1 MSPRARAHK
10 LMVVGTVAL
19 VAVLCLLPGSAAAH
33 SLDTVG
39 YSKVRQDGED
49 VRYELVV
56 DFAALAAVAG
66 IGEPGGGAP
75 ADADEVLRADRAI
88 LEEYV
93 DSRLQVLVDGVA
105 CAGNLTN
112 TGVEERFGEPYA
124 RISLIY
130 DCPGAGEF
138 EIRYAVLV
146 GDIDPGHSNVVDY
159 ELAGGG
165 GRFVFDSAHRDLVV
179 GEASVA
185 RQVYRFAALGFD
197 HILHGLDHLLFL
209 VALLIGA
216 RTFREFLAVV
226 TVFTAA
232 HSLTLILAATS
243 TLSVPASVVEPLIA
257 LSIAY
262 VAAQNLVHRDRSRF
276 RLLAVFG
283 FGLLHGVGFAG
294 AFGLSGDA
302 WLSVWPL
309 LGFNLGVELGQ
320 ALVVAGL
327 FPLLLLARRFAW
339 SRHLGMAASGS
350 IALVGLAWFSLRLLS
365 T

>member
-1 MSPRARAHK
+1 MSLRARA
-10 LMVVGTVAL
+10 LNLVVLGTAVL

-39 YSKVRQDGED
+39 FSEVRQDGED
-49 VRYELVV
+49 VRYDLIV

-66 IGEPGGGAP
+66 IGGPGGGAP

-88 LEEYV
+88 LAEYV
-93 DSRLQVLVDGVA
+93 DSRLHVLVDGVA
-105 CAGNLTN
+105 CVGSLTN

-124 RISLIY
+124 RVSLTY
-130 DCPGAGEF
+130 DCPGAGEY

-146 GDIDPGHSNVVDY
+146 GDIDPGHTNVVDFH
-159 ELAGGG
+159 LVGGS

-185 RQVYRFAALGFD
+185 RQLYRFAALGFG
-197 HILHGLDHLLFL
+197 HILHGLDHLLFI

-216 RTFREFLAVV
+216 RTFRELLAVV

-232 HSLTLILAATS
+232 HSLTLGLAATS
-243 TLSVPASVVEPLIA
+243 SLSVPASVVEPLIA

-262 VAAQNLVHRDRSRF
+262 VAAENLVHREPSRI

-294 AFGLSGDA
+294 ASGLSGDA

-327 FPLLLLARRFAW
+327 FPLLLLVRRFAW
-339 SRHLGMAASGS
+339 SRYLRMATSGS